1 MIEIESVAELRKQLN
16 SKGSFPIKSSPGVY
30 RWWFP
35 KNEAEKLLKK
45 FKSPMQHS
53 GRILQAWNIDGTP
66 YYAIYFGMSSNLR
79 RRIRWHICGPFKK
92 STLRRT
98 LRALVAPNANE
109 KTAGKNVD
117 KLIDSCFLEWQ
128 YTSDE
133 KMAKAR
139 EKDELNQITFAY
151 PLNIQENR
159 TMSREWIKELKEKRK

>member
-98 LRALVAPNANE
+98 LRALVAPNE
-109 KTAGKNVD
+109 VD

-128 YTSDE
+128 YTSDL

-139 EKDELNQITFAY
+139 EKVELISQTIFAY
-151 PLNIQENR
+151 PLNIKENR
-159 TMSREWIKELKEKRK
+159 TMSREWVIELKDKRKI

>member
-16 SKGSFPIKSSPGVY
+16 SKGSFPIKSSSGVY

-66 YYAIYFGMSSNLR
+66 YYALYFGMSSNLR

-98 LRALVAPNANE
+98 LRALVAPNE
-109 KTAGKNVD
+109 VD

-128 YTSDE
+128 YTKD
-133 KMAKAR
+133 KAMAKKI
-139 EKDELNQITFAY
+139 EKEELKQKIFAY
-151 PLNIQENR
+151 PLNIQENC
-159 TMSREWIKELKEKRK
+159 TMSREWIKELKNKRKI